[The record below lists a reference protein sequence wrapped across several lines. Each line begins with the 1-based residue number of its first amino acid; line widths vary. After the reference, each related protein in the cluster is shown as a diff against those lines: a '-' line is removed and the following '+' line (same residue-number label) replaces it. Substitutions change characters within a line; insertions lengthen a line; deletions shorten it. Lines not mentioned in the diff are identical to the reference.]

1 MVQRK
6 KTWGKGI
13 IFFIAKQTHNIK
25 KAFIKLIDSSKAKKG
40 KMAVDFS
47 KYTGILDEKKF
58 KDSKDSR
65 IQYLMKKYY
74 CTTKT

>member
-6 KTWGKGI
+6 KAWGKGI
-13 IFFIAKQTHNIK
+13 IFCMSKQKHDIK

-40 KMAVDFS
+40 KMVVDFS

-65 IQYLMKKYY
+65 VRYLMKKYY
-74 CTTKT
+74 SNTKT